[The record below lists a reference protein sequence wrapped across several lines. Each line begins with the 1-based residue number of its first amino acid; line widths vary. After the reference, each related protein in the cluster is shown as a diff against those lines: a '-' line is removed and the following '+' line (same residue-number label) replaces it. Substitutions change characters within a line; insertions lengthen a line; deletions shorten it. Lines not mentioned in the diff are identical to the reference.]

1 MEAVNI
7 DNLAKLITF
16 SSYAN
21 ANSDTNIDIVN
32 PIPVSNATSIID
44 IHEAVSGFSAICSL
58 VAIKLNDTTPSGFP
72 ITKPH
77 IIPIIKFEASATLL
91 LKLIAIEVL
100 ANANKG
106 NIIKLQSFVSL
117 CSSISDMDSP
127 FLSLLDGITT
137 ASNTPLIVA
146 CIPLLYVKY
155 HKNNPPKRYGPI
167 FLIFNILFNPN
178 KTNKII
184 DDIISAFKFIFAEYK
199 NTMAKIEIKSS
210 TTANDSRNIFR
221 FEFSLDL
228 NIIKIPI
235 AKAIS
240 VDMATPTPGKYSVF
254 LFITIKII
262 AGTITPP
269 KEAITGKDAFLK
281 LDNDPSN
288 TSFFIS
294 NPTYKKNIA
303 IIKSFMII
311 CKLKLPIRFV

>member
-1 MEAVNI
+1 
-7 DNLAKLITF
+7 
-16 SSYAN
+16 
-21 ANSDTNIDIVN
+21 
-32 PIPVSNATSIID
+32 
-44 IHEAVSGFSAICSL
+44 
-58 VAIKLNDTTPSGFP
+58 
-72 ITKPH
+72 
-77 IIPIIKFEASATLL
+77 
-91 LKLIAIEVL
+91 
-100 ANANKG
+100 
-106 NIIKLQSFVSL
+106 
-117 CSSISDMDSP
+117 
-127 FLSLLDGITT
+127 
-137 ASNTPLIVA
+137 
-146 CIPLLYVKY
+146 
-155 HKNNPPKRYGPI
+155 
-167 FLIFNILFNPN
+167 
-178 KTNKII
+178 
-184 DDIISAFKFIFAEYK
+184 
-199 NTMAKIEIKSS
+199 MAKIEIKSS

-288 TSFFIS
+288 ISFFIS